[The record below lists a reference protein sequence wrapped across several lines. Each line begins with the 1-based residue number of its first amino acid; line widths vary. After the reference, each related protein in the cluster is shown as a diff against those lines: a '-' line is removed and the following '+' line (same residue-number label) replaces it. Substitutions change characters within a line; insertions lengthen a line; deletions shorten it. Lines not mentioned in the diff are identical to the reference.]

1 MSEEALPVSTVTL
14 IKALT
19 ATVVALSPEPA
30 EVETECA
37 RGEAVALTPVAPLAP
52 GLAEVEAESAREQ
65 AAALT
70 PVAPL
75 AHAPAVAPL
84 LAVETAPRGALALR
98 LQRLSTHTLPIAWY
112 RIARVGPAGLVGGA
126 AVLAAILIAA
136 LAVVGGRNATEALSA
151 QIAHAQAHPSAA
163 VVSDAGVSKVVA
175 ALPQRQEMPAVIG
188 LVLEQAQAANVTL
201 DNGHYNYSVPKGGNG
216 VGRYELEFPVK
227 APYPNV
233 RDFINR
239 TLSAVP
245 AAGLEKLRIER
256 KVVGDPVV
264 SADIRF
270 VVFVRAE
277 P

>member
-19 ATVVALSPEPA
+19 ATVVALAPEPA
-30 EVETECA
+30 EVETACT
-37 RGEAVALTPVAPLAP
+37 RGEVVALTPVAPLAP
-52 GLAEVEAESAREQ
+52 
-65 AAALT
+65 
-70 PVAPL
+70 
-75 AHAPAVAPL
+75 APAVAPL
-84 LAVETAPRGALALR
+84 LTVERAPHGALALR

-136 LAVVGGRNATEALSA
+136 LAVVGGRNATDTLSA

-163 VVSDAGVSKVVA
+163 VVSNAGVSRVVA
-175 ALPQRQEMPAVIG
+175 ALPRRQEMPAVVG

-201 DNGHYNYSVPKGGNG
+201 DNGHYSYSVPKGGKG

-245 AAGLEKLRIER
+245 AAGLDKLRIER

-277 P
+277 PGA